1 MYLRREESKTSVG
14 HRGPEA
20 AAQSWEKERGRRPRP
35 TSAPAPGQPL
45 PSRDSPAIPTPLP
58 AAPSGRRGL
67 ALRSRAQGSDL
78 LRACGAGGGGGGST
92 ASAVSASI
100 EGGRERGKK
109 CWAPKARSA
118 LLVPAA
124 GAGPHSSGAPTGSG
138 SRGGSG
144 EEATRLEGGGQG
156 AREQP
161 ARGSWPS
168 RAIVDPRAVGERA
181 CRLFQNT
188 HRRGG
193 DRAGA
198 ELPMTP

>member
-1 MYLRREESKTSVG
+1 MG
-14 HRGPEA
+14 HRAPEA
-20 AAQSWEKERGRRPRP
+20 AAQNGEKERGRHPGP

-45 PSRDSPAIPTPLP
+45 PRRDSSAIPTPSP
-58 AAPSGRRGL
+58 AAPSGRRGP
-67 ALRSRAQGSDL
+67 ALLSRAPGSDL
-78 LRACGAGGGGGGST
+78 LRVLGVGVGVGST
-92 ASAVSASI
+92 ASALSASRQ
-100 EGGRERGKK
+100 GGRERGKK
-109 CWAPKARSA
+109 CSAPKARSA

-138 SRGGSG
+138 SRGSSG
-144 EEATRLEGGGQG
+144 EEATRLEGEGQG

-161 ARGSWPS
+161 ARGSRPF
-168 RAIVDPRAVGERA
+168 RATVDPRAVGERA
-181 CRLFQNT
+181 RCPFQNS